1 MLSLDGITAGI
12 RDFLMQLGQPSN
24 RNGLFTINLSS
35 RYRWYLAPAR
45 LGIMI
50 VAGMVGVGIAWDIS
64 RAVLMWQELQSV
76 EEALAQVQE
85 RDRAVLAESKQQ
97 GIDLSEATLQ
107 VLPKEIEFA
116 NQLIEKRAFSWTRF
130 LTELEQ
136 AIPPRIAVNSIR
148 LEPTSATILLSG
160 AARTLEDVTTLT
172 VAFQDHP
179 RFKDPVLGQHHDA
192 GNGLVEF
199 DLSIRYRSRNP

>member
-1 MLSLDGITAGI
+1 MLSLGSLSAGM
-12 RDFLMQLGQPSN
+12 RDFLAQIGQPAS
-24 RNGLFTINLSS
+24 RDGYFAINLSS

-45 LGIMI
+45 LGII
-50 VAGMVGVGIAWDIS
+50 VLVGIILGGIGWDIWRS
-64 RAVLMWQELQSV
+64 VLVWQELQSIQD
-76 EEALAQVQE
+76 ALEQVQE
-85 RDRAVLAESKQQ
+85 RDRAVLKEAQQQ
-97 GIDLSEATLQ
+97 GIDLSEAALQ

-116 NQLIEKRAFSWTRF
+116 NQLIEKRAFSWTNF

-148 LEPTSATILLSG
+148 LEPTNGTILLNG
-160 AARTLEDVTTLT
+160 AARALEDVTTLT

-179 RFKDPVLGQHHDA
+179 RFKDPVLGQHRDA
-192 GNGLVEF
+192 GNGIVEF